1 MTIQKIN
8 DTLGVY
14 VAIRKGR
21 MFYGFSFIEALNS
34 ALRFRV

>member
-8 DTLGVY
+8 STLGVY

-21 MFYGFSFIEALNS
+21 MFYGFSFIEAISN
-34 ALRFRV
+34 ALSYK

>member
-14 VAIRKGR
+14 VAMRKGHV
-21 MFYGFSFIEALNS
+21 FYGFSFIEAITN
-34 ALRFRV
+34 ALSFR